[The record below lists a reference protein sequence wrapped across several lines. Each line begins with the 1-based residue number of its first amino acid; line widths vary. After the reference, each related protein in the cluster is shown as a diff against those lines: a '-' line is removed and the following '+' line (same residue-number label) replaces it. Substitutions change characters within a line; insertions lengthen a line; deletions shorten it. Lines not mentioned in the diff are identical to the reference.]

1 MRKPS
6 GFSYCTERNKAIRMD
21 SWFSLVLMCG
31 LVIIESLNGAAGN
44 VIPHNVPHN
53 PLQNLKK
60 AVHTVQKYY
69 DLKNK
74 EWMGRAVFAP
84 YLGKTEVSLTI
95 LLTVEQSQERQ
106 SIALIMLCCFKTC
119 TCEKLVLAAML
130 NSYVE
135 IFSDMMKKSKEIEAS
150 LKGMQANVTH
160 LQESKYSKEQHV
172 LTQLQEIKHKNV
184 NDMTIQGGAVND
196 FLSVYDMASH

>member
-84 YLGKTEVSLTI
+84 YLGKTE
-95 LLTVEQSQERQ
+95 
-106 SIALIMLCCFKTC
+106 TC